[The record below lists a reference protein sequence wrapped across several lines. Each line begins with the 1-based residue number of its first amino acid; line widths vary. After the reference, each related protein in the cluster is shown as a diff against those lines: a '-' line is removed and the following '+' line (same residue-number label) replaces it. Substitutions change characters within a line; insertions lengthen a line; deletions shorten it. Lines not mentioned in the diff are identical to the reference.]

1 MSFREDVRFDR
12 TQKNMLRAWGGGQ
25 EEAKNQVWLL
35 ASVDPISAPMSWS
48 HLSPIHQQS
57 LGYSF
62 RVLLAPNIQGKLSGT
77 VKKLAGPVFRP
88 QSCPLKF
95 CELEARPWEWCL
107 FQHPTPCCEM
117 GLMIPILRG
126 LPEECETLSTS
137 AWLSGAPAPLGIGCL
152 LMPGMASRC

>member
-1 MSFREDVRFDR
+1 MAARRG
-12 TQKNMLRAWGGGQ
+12 QKSSLVTCRRRPYKRIHELVPW
-25 EEAKNQVWLL
+25 
-35 ASVDPISAPMSWS
+35 D
-48 HLSPIHQQS
+48 HLSPTHQQS

-62 RVLLAPNIQGKLSGT
+62 RVLMVPTIQGKLSGT
-77 VKKLAGPVFRP
+77 VKKFAGPVFRP

-95 CELEARPWEWCL
+95 CEHEARAWGWCL